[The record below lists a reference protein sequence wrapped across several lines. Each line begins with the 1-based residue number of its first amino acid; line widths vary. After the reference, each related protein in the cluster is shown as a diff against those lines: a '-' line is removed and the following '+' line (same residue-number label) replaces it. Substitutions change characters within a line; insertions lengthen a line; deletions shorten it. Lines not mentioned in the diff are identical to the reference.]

1 MELGGAFI
9 SHYLEWKSPFKQ
21 YNRIEKCFCLNFG
34 SKSQVEGLAM
44 ISMELEMDLDFDQLR
59 VNDED
64 TVWKGGIRS
73 TQKRDNFQ
81 DDSNDNCF
89 LVFIG
94 GKYVRV
100 LDQIMKKVENISQK
114 IGLLPLGLFVTSHVE
129 NTMNLKATFSLVKCK
144 DVDMLLSNADIAG
157 L

>member
-1 MELGGAFI
+1 
-9 SHYLEWKSPFKQ
+9 
-21 YNRIEKCFCLNFG
+21 
-34 SKSQVEGLAM
+34 M
-44 ISMELEMDLDFDQLR
+44 ISMELEMDFDQLR
-59 VNDED
+59 VSGET

-73 TQKRDNFQ
+73 TQKRRNFQ
-81 DDSNDNCF
+81 DDSNDHCF

-100 LDQIMKKVENISQK
+100 LDQLMKKVENISQK

-129 NTMNLKATFSLVKCK
+129 NTMNTKAAFSLVVYV
-144 DVDMLLSNADIAG
+144 DVNA

>member
-1 MELGGAFI
+1 
-9 SHYLEWKSPFKQ
+9 
-21 YNRIEKCFCLNFG
+21 
-34 SKSQVEGLAM
+34 M

-114 IGLLPLGLFVTSHVE
+114 IGLLPLGLFVTSIVE
-129 NTMNLKATFSLVKCK
+129 NTMNTMAAFPLV
-144 DVDMLLSNADIAG
+144 
-157 L
+157 

>member
-21 YNRIEKCFCLNFG
+21 YNRIDKCFCLNFG

-114 IGLLPLGLFVTSHVE
+114 IGLLPLGLFVTSIVE
-129 NTMNLKATFSLVKCK
+129 NTMNTMAAFPLV
-144 DVDMLLSNADIAG
+144 
-157 L
+157 

>member
-21 YNRIEKCFCLNFG
+21 YNRIDKCFCLNFG

-44 ISMELEMDLDFDQLR
+44 ISMELDIDFDQLS
-59 VNDED
+59 VNGGT
-64 TVWKGGIRS
+64 TV
-73 TQKRDNFQ
+73 
-81 DDSNDNCF
+81 SNDNCF

-129 NTMNLKATFSLVKCK
+129 NTMNTKATFSLVKCK

>member
-1 MELGGAFI
+1 
-9 SHYLEWKSPFKQ
+9 
-21 YNRIEKCFCLNFG
+21 
-34 SKSQVEGLAM
+34 M
-44 ISMELEMDLDFDQLR
+44 ISMELEMDFDQLR
-59 VNDED
+59 GNQKV
-64 TVWKGGIRS
+64 GIRS

-114 IGLLPLGLFVTSHVE
+114 IGLLPLGLFVTSPVE
-129 NTMNLKATFSLVKCK
+129 NTMNTKAAFPLVKFM
-144 DVDMLLSNADIAG
+144 DVYMLPLMLISQVYNVIPVDQG
-157 L
+157 TSFCLQCPG

>member
-1 MELGGAFI
+1 
-9 SHYLEWKSPFKQ
+9 
-21 YNRIEKCFCLNFG
+21 
-34 SKSQVEGLAM
+34 M
-44 ISMELEMDLDFDQLR
+44 ISMELEMDFDQLS
-59 VNDED
+59 VNGED
-64 TVWKGGIRS
+64 TVS
-73 TQKRDNFQ
+73 D
-81 DDSNDNCF
+81 DNCF

-129 NTMNLKATFSLVKCK
+129 NTMNTKATFSLVKCK

>member
-1 MELGGAFI
+1 
-9 SHYLEWKSPFKQ
+9 
-21 YNRIEKCFCLNFG
+21 
-34 SKSQVEGLAM
+34 M
-44 ISMELEMDLDFDQLR
+44 ISMELEMDFDQLSE
-59 VNDED
+59 NDET

-73 TQKRDNFQ
+73 TQKRRNFQ
-81 DDSNDNCF
+81 DDSNDHCF

-100 LDQIMKKVENISQK
+100 LGQIMKKVEKISQQ

-129 NTMNLKATFSLVKCK
+129 NTMNTKAAFSLVVYV
-144 DVDMLLSNADIAG
+144 DVNA

>member
-1 MELGGAFI
+1 MELGVAFI

-21 YNRIEKCFCLNFG
+21 YNRIDKCFCLNFG

-44 ISMELEMDLDFDQLR
+44 ISMELEMDFDQLR
-59 VNDED
+59 GIQKV
-64 TVWKGGIRS
+64 GIRS

-129 NTMNLKATFSLVKCK
+129 NTMNTKATFSLVKCK
-144 DVDMLLSNADIAG
+144 DVDMLLSDADIAG